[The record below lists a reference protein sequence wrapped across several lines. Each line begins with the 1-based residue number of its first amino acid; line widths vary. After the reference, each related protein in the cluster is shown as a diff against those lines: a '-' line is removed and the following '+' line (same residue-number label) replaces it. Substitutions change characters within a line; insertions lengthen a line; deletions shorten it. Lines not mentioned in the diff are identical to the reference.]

1 MNWTP
6 PKNPSKFWTFPPKS
20 SMVSTRSLLVFSTS
34 SAWSSK
40 RNNEKNKVNLT
51 VLKPPTKPPT
61 CSVSTLPIW
70 PNTCA
75 PHESRSVPNTFP
87 KVKPQ
92 NNVTTPE
99 PLCPKVSSKNCL
111 TSLLNSVTKLWPL
124 NSHEPSSSVVSI
136 LPVSKFSVS
145 TPSNNCAS
153 TSPTKNSNNSSTTI
167 CSFLNRKN
175 TKRKASTGK
184 PSISVWILPLVSN
197 LLKSQW
203 VSCPPSKK
211 SVCSQKPPIRPTKK
225 NSTWL
230 IWAKTRTSV
239 KPLLNLKVSETS
251 TSNFTTTP
259 VASVTTLPTGWKR
272 TRIH

>member
-92 NNVTTPE
+92 NKSTTPE
-99 PLCPKVSSKNCL
+99 LPCPKVSSKNCL
-111 TSLLNSVTKLWPL
+111 TSLLKTVTKLWPPTC
-124 NSHEPSSSVVSI
+124 HDPSSSVAWI
-136 LPVSKFSVS
+136 LPVSKSSAS

-167 CSFLNRKN
+167 CSSLNRKN
-175 TKRKASTGK
+175 TRKKVSTGR
-184 PSISVWILPLVSN
+184 PSISVWILPP
-197 LLKSQW
+197 LLNSSKNHS
-203 VSCPPSKK
+203 VSCPPWKK
-211 SVCSQKPPIRPTKK
+211 SVCSQKLLIKPT
-225 NSTWL
+225 
-230 IWAKTRTSV
+230 
-239 KPLLNLKVSETS
+239 
-251 TSNFTTTP
+251 
-259 VASVTTLPTGWKR
+259 
-272 TRIH
+272 